1 MTKRKC
7 VATCGY
13 MQKSKLP
20 QVLRER
26 KKLTATPGVVE
37 ETAAEVLRR
46 RTTVSVREAK
56 DQLSAL
62 LARAAE
68 GEEIVITSDG
78 EPKAMLVRYR
88 PVVGG
93 RPWTSLET
101 LRATLPMGP
110 DSTALLREMR
120 DSGY

>member
-1 MTKRKC
+1 M
-7 VATCGY
+7 
-13 MQKSKLP
+13 KSKLIESIRRRR
-20 QVLRER
+20 QS
-26 KKLTATPGVVE
+26 TTPGAVE
-37 ETAAEVLRR
+37 EAAADILRR
-46 RTTVSVREAK
+46 RVTVSVREAK

-68 GEEIVITSDG
+68 GEEIVISSDG

-93 RPWTSLET
+93 KPWRSLESF
-101 LRATLPMGP
+101 RATMPLMP
-110 DSTALLREMR
+110 DSTQMLREMR

>member
-1 MTKRKC
+1 MGN

-13 MQKSKLP
+13 MKSKL
-20 QVLRER
+20 VEGLRQRR
-26 KKLTATPGVVE
+26 KRITPGAVE
-37 ETAAEVLRR
+37 ESAADVLRR
-46 RTTVSVREAK
+46 RTEVSVREAK

-88 PVVGG
+88 PVVGAK
-93 RPWTSLET
+93 PWRSIADF
-101 LRATLPMGP
+101 RATLPMTP
-110 DSTALLREMR
+110 DSTEMLREMR
-120 DSGY
+120 DRGY